1 MQMEENMAPQ
11 DAEMPSHQA
20 LSEDIAQIRRD
31 IDNLTSSIKRA
42 GDHQAKRV
50 QDKAHEGLSAL
61 ENAVKR
67 DPVTTLGWAL
77 GAGFLLGILLRR

>member
-1 MQMEENMAPQ
+1 MAPQ

-42 GDHQAKRV
+42 GDHQAERV
-50 QDKAHEGLSAL
+50 QDKAHEALNAL